1 MVNLGGYHAESALS
15 NLPDLTESVLFPVY
29 SSRVGRVSTT
39 IIPILPHKKSF
50 QLWTHFPYSRGE
62 GPPSVCDFPCLV
74 QFWPCN
80 PVKLGTQLSSGLQ
93 GSEVCAKPVVTCQIF
108 LRPDRLLFFHRI
120 LDPFLDSR
128 YTLVQ
133 GPETPC
139 IYRWLS
145 THLSGQTFHPNST
158 LRHPTAY

>member
-74 QFWPCN
+74 QFWPSN
-80 PVKLGTQLSSGLQ
+80 PVKLGTQLSSWPQ
-93 GSEVCAKPVVTCQIF
+93 GSEVCAKPVVICQIYPPPWPAVLLPLD
-108 LRPDRLLFFHRI
+108 LRPFPRLSLYSSPEPRNTFH
-120 LDPFLDSR
+120 
-128 YTLVQ
+128 
-133 GPETPC
+133 
-139 IYRWLS
+139 YRWLS